1 MPLQKELFAE
11 KSHRKER
18 NRKPNNE
25 THELKIRYR
34 DISSCLHFIALT
46 SSTATNTV
54 PDFYSL
60 QYHKYYKISSN
71 ATHAFRSDSKED
83 NSMTK
88 LLNARFFVAIL
99 IVACIS
105 SILAFSVAANNIS
118 ESNQQDL
125 NEIIECVTTAEE
137 LVLAVGVTPDFMLDS
152 NIDCSTEIEEYESS
166 QKFQINRVYSEDMAS
181 QIILQY
187 DNNMD
192 AVINQNATI
201 NTTSE
206 EAVAASPL
214 DITIDSGIMNFSA
227 TNSIINPP
235 HAKITADFVA
245 WDIRI
250 LEENNKFN
258 VYMTMSNII
267 RSFELSNENGNWRIT
282 QASDTNQI
290 FAPDDYEYQKGTFA
304 TFEEALA
311 FAKTLNPETNNPF

>member
-1 MPLQKELFAE
+1 
-11 KSHRKER
+11 
-18 NRKPNNE
+18 
-25 THELKIRYR
+25 
-34 DISSCLHFIALT
+34 
-46 SSTATNTV
+46 
-54 PDFYSL
+54 
-60 QYHKYYKISSN
+60 
-71 ATHAFRSDSKED
+71 
-83 NSMTK
+83 MTK
-88 LLNARFFVAIL
+88 LLNARLFVAIL
-99 IVACIS
+99 VVACIS

-152 NIDCSTEIEEYESS
+152 NIDCSTEIEEYESV
-166 QKFQINRVYSEDMAS
+166 QKHQINQVYSEDMAS

-206 EAVAASPL
+206 DAVATSPL
-214 DITIDSGIMNFSA
+214 DITIDSGIMDFSV

-235 HAKITADFVA
+235 HAKITANFVA

-304 TFEEALA
+304 TFEQALT
-311 FAKTLNPETNNPF
+311 FAKTLDPETNNPF